1 MSYVI
6 SYFEKESE
14 KSITRYIYF
23 LNKLRIVEYTDIYL
37 YNKRDLIFHV
47 FFALAKYFT
56 KYASITFH
64 SIISKLHLEFFEQ
77 TKYRIYFRLAS
88 AVTGSINQAR
98 NLSKIAIVRATV

>member
-37 YNKRDLIFHV
+37 YNKLVI
-47 FFALAKYFT
+47 
-56 KYASITFH
+56 
-64 SIISKLHLEFFEQ
+64 
-77 TKYRIYFRLAS
+77 
-88 AVTGSINQAR
+88 
-98 NLSKIAIVRATV
+98 

>member
-56 KYASITFH
+56 KYAPITFH

-77 TKYRIYFRLAS
+77 TKYRIIS
-88 AVTGSINQAR
+88 DW
-98 NLSKIAIVRATV
+98 RAL